1 MCLTETKSAHGKL
14 QSIKNAWSKD
24 EICCLEMVA
33 LPAQGNSESDKYRF
47 NTEFLT
53 GSDYYRYP
61 NKRSK
66 PEFSTL
72 GNKLPT
78 KAALVRGGKLSKRT
92 FYKKKRPFSKER
104 SFVSSKSLFS

>member
-24 EICCLEMVA
+24 EICCPEMAA
-33 LPAQGNSESDKYRF
+33 LPAQGNSKSDKYRF
-47 NTEFLT
+47 NTELLT

-66 PEFSTL
+66 PGFSTL
-72 GNKLPT
+72 GNKLRK
-78 KAALVRGGKLSKRT
+78 KAALVQGGKLSKRT
-92 FYKKKRPFSKER
+92 FYKKKTF
-104 SFVSSKSLFS
+104 L

>member
-1 MCLTETKSAHGKL
+1 MCLFKTKSAHGKL

-61 NKRSK
+61 NNRRK
-66 PEFSTL
+66 PGFSTL
-72 GNKLPT
+72 GNKLRK
-78 KAALVRGGKLSKRT
+78 KAALVRGESFQKEL
-92 FYKKKRPFSKER
+92 FIKKRPFSKER